1 MWRVKLSRSNPYQA
15 DVVPDVTSQVTSE
28 EKIPASRIAAGI
40 PNFIKVLD
48 YTTFSAEYAMKDGDL
63 VVHFYPTDV
72 TKGIW
77 TREFAWI
84 LDRVAQ
90 DHFRATAPRLQA
102 KFTEEVNSWWLR
114 ARGYSH
120 IVNIKAFVDKFFE
133 LIDQA
138 LEADALQGS
147 TRGQASQ

>member
-1 MWRVKLSRSNPYQA
+1 MKLSRLNQDQA
-15 DVVPDVTSQVTSE
+15 NVVHDVERQVTSE
-28 EKIPASRIAAGI
+28 ERIPASRIAAGV
-40 PNFIKVLD
+40 PNFTKVLD
-48 YTTFSAEYAMKDGDL
+48 YTTFNAEYAMKDGDL
-63 VVHFYPTDV
+63 VVHFYPTDL
-72 TKGIW
+72 TKDIW

-120 IVNIKAFVDKFFE
+120 IVNIKSFVDKFFE

-138 LEADALQGS
+138 LEADVLQRSG
-147 TRGQASQ
+147 RGPASQ

>member
-1 MWRVKLSRSNPYQA
+1 LSRLNQDQA
-15 DVVPDVTSQVTSE
+15 NVVHDVERQVTSE
-28 EKIPASRIAAGI
+28 ERIPASRIAAGV
-40 PNFIKVLD
+40 PNFTKVLD
-48 YTTFSAEYAMKDGDL
+48 YTTFNAEYAMKDGDL
-63 VVHFYPTDV
+63 VVHFYPTDL
-72 TKGIW
+72 TKDIW

-120 IVNIKAFVDKFFE
+120 IVNIKSFVDKFFE

-138 LEADALQGS
+138 LEADVLQRSG
-147 TRGQASQ
+147 RGPASQ